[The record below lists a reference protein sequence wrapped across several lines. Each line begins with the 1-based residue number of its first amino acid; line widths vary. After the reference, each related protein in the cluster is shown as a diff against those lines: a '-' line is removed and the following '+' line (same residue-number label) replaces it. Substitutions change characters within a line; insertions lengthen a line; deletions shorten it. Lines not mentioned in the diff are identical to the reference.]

1 MGSLGFASN
10 IIAPTTDAHIRL
22 AAPLFDQYR
31 VFYGQTSDI
40 EASYRFLRE
49 RWIARESVLLLAI
62 EEGGEGS
69 GFVQLFPVFLSGQ
82 MRRLWVLNDLYVK
95 PDARRKGTARAL
107 MRRAEQHA
115 LETASAGLT
124 LSTGI
129 DNVNAQALYE
139 SEGYVRDSLFFY
151 YNRFLR

>member
-49 RWIARESVLLLAI
+49 RWIARESVLFL
-62 EEGGEGS
+62 
-69 GFVQLFPVFLSGQ
+69 QLFPVFLSGQ